1 MTSQNDLVRWFASFM
16 PHRTIDGH
24 NPEWHVVPMPTQL
37 EKCQRLADLH
47 NGPDP
52 FIIPNP
58 WDAGSAKLLQSLGFQ
73 ALATTSSGFA
83 VTLAE
88 ADGLPSL
95 DQKLAH
101 CQFLASVT
109 EVPVSVDF

>member
-1 MTSQNDLVRWFASFM
+1 M